1 MKNITIA
8 AVAAS
13 IALAGCAQRT
23 HEIQSAY
30 VSPKEYSEHTCEQ
43 LAEERGAIIAKAKEI
58 GDLQEENADADAAFV
73 AGFLLISMPLLIGTA
88 FTKDRADEFA
98 TLKGKYEA
106 VDRAQY
112 EKNCD
117 VDDETRRQAFYSK
130 PEKKEPEFSGRK
142 K

>member
-1 MKNITIA
+1 M
-8 AVAAS
+8 
-13 IALAGCAQRT
+13 LAGCAPRT

-30 VSPKEYSEHTCEQ
+30 VSPKEYSDYTCDE
-43 LAEERGAIIAKAKEI
+43 LAQERSSIIAKAKEI

-73 AGFLLISMPLLIGTA
+73 VGFLFVSMPLLIGTA

-112 EKNCD
+112 EKKCD
-117 VDDETRRQAFYSK
+117 VDDDTRRQAFYSK
-130 PEKKEPEFSGRK
+130 PEKKEPDFGGRK